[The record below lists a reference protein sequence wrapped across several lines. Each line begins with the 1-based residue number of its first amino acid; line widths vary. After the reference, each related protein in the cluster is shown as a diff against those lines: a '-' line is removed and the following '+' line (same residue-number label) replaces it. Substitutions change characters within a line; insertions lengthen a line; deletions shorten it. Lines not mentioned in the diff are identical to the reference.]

1 MIIESLIIENSRIS
15 NTIVKSESGVMW
27 VISGFCGEVVPPLDT
42 PWTLDQTCKGRGPN
56 YCISLSLDSDYSTA
70 SAKISKKQK
79 IAQLTFNQRVKPTRF
94 LSKSNNNR
102 KTVDSKTPKTSQVKK
117 ISSSQSRKTLE
128 MNSNEEEYLN
138 NVDLNTDSIL
148 NDKSIKW

>member
-1 MIIESLIIENSRIS
+1 MITESLIIENSRTS

-27 VISGFCGEVVPPLDT
+27 VVSGFCGEARHE
-42 PWTLDQTCKGRGPN
+42 TLDQTCKERGPN
-56 YCISLSLDSDYSTA
+56 YCISLSLDSDYSMA

-79 IAQLTFNQRVKPTRF
+79 IAPLTFNQRVKPTRF
-94 LSKSNNNR
+94 LSKSNNNNR